1 MVVNGLIMVSQDHER
16 DFLKSISYKI
26 FNITLL
32 NLEKSYKT
40 CNELGHKLK
49 QHYSFFKKILKCHL
63 F

>member
-1 MVVNGLIMVSQDHER
+1 MVSQDHER

-32 NLEKSYKT
+32 NLNKSYKT
-40 CNELGHKLK
+40 CDELGHKLK
-49 QHYSFFKKILKCHL
+49 QHYSLFLKNIKL